1 MEKELIMNTQ
11 YIYAYIQRNNITKE
25 DFAKKC
31 GISLKEL
38 NDVYNQKN
46 VDIVLVVTIV
56 KVLNITSDTFTFRDK
71 SYPKKILVI

>member
-11 YIYAYIQRNNITKE
+11 YIDAYIQRNNITKE